1 LVDVGVMVSL
11 FDTSFD
17 DIGNE
22 DFISVTTEEGI
33 DAVNK
38 SLLSTVLDE
47 IIVACIVIWLVLV
60 FGLLL
65 LIDIDV

>member
-1 LVDVGVMVSL
+1 LVDVGVTVSL

-22 DFISVTTEEGI
+22 DFISVMTEEGI

-47 IIVACIVIWLVLV
+47 ILVACIVIWLVLV
-60 FGLLL
+60 SGLLL